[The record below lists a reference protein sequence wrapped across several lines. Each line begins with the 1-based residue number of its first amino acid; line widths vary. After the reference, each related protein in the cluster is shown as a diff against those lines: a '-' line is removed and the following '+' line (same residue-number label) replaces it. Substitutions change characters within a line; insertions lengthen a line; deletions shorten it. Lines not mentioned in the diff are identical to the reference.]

1 MLICYCSCHKAL
13 QHEMS
18 KAHSMAKL
26 AESWTSEFPG
36 FLLFILQSLQASL
49 ESKSYVVPKTELG
62 IQNPSP

>member
-1 MLICYCSCHKAL
+1 
-13 QHEMS
+13 MS
-18 KAHSMAKL
+18 KAHSVAKL